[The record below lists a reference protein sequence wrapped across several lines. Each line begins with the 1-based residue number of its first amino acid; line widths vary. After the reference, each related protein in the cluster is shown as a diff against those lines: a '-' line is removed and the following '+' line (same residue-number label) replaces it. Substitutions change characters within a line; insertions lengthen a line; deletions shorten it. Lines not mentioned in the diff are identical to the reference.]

1 VVSFDAIVVGG
12 GVAGSV
18 IARELGVRGLSV
30 ALLERMRHPRA
41 KPCGEGLLPHGV
53 AALKEMGLN
62 FPGVP
67 VSGLRYVS
75 PGGVAAQADFPSG
88 PGMVVRREN
97 FDAFLFA
104 AAADTPHVEAHCG
117 TEYDPARWKA
127 RWVIG
132 ADGLHSQ
139 FHRSPAFRARLPRV
153 RRVGL
158 TTHMRG
164 LDVDRNR
171 VEVIFHRA
179 GEIYLAPSDGDTALV
194 ACLYRQDELPA
205 GASNE
210 DRVLGTL
217 GSLEI
222 LRGRRHRLTFATPVL
237 AAGPLGLSVGTVA
250 SADTLLV
257 GDAAGAPDPVTGEGM
272 SLAILSAKAAAE
284 AIVAG
289 RPGDYE
295 KARRRL
301 AAGAD
306 WLSAWILRASR
317 HPSIL
322 DRVVGSLDAHP
333 ELFRKL
339 MEIATGERGK
349 DDLTLAELARLA
361 A

>member
-1 VVSFDAIVVGG
+1 MVRFDAIVVGG

-18 IARELGVRGLSV
+18 VARELGLRGLSV

-53 AALKEMGLN
+53 AALKAMGLN

-67 VSGLRYVS
+67 VKGLRYVS
-75 PGGVAAQADFPSG
+75 PGGTAAQADFPSG
-88 PGMVVRREN
+88 PGMVVRREK

-104 AAADTPHVEAHCG
+104 AAAETKNVEAHPG
-117 TEYDPARWKA
+117 TEYDPGRWKA

-132 ADGLHSQ
+132 ADGLRSR
-139 FHRSPAFRARLPRV
+139 FHARRAFTATTPRI

-158 TTHMRG
+158 TTHVRG
-164 LDVDRNR
+164 LDVDRDR

-194 ACLYRQDELPA
+194 ACLYRQEDLPP
-205 GASNE
+205 GPSNE
-210 DRVLGTL
+210 ERVISTLLSAETLHDRC
-217 GSLEI
+217 
-222 LRGRRHRLTFATPVL
+222 RRITFATPVL
-237 AAGPLGLSVGTVA
+237 AAGPLGLSVGTIA
-250 SADTLLV
+250 TADTLLV

-272 SLAILSAKAAAE
+272 SLAILSAKAAAD
-284 AIVAG
+284 AIASD
-289 RPGDYE
+289 RPGDYV

-301 AAGAD
+301 SAGAD

-322 DRVVGSLDAHP
+322 DRLVGSLDAHP
-333 ELFRKL
+333 DLFKKL
-339 MEIATGERGK
+339 IEVATGKRRKG
-349 DDLTLAELARLA
+349 DLTLADLARLA